1 MATALTILYSLE
13 GQVDKNTGL
22 LEERGDT
29 RQINRFES
37 TNPSV
42 IFSNFGGLTC

>member
-1 MATALTILYSLE
+1 MATALKILHSLE

-29 RQINRFES
+29 RQIYCVES
-37 TNPSV
+37 IGPSV
-42 IFSNFGGLTC
+42 IFSNFGGLKC